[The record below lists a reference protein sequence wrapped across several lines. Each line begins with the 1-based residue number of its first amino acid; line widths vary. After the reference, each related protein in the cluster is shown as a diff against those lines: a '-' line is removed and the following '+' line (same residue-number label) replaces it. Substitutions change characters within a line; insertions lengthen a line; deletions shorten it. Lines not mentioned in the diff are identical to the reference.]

1 MIKVRK
7 NLLRASVAFGATLT
21 LGAAIAAGTVA
32 MAQTATGPF
41 TDAQAAA
48 GGTLFK
54 NRCETCHGERGEA
67 AMMTGQ
73 SFTNIWLNRTTRD
86 IFDRIKTTMPIDNP
100 GSLSDAAAASL
111 VAYIL
116 SANGVDA
123 GTTPLTP
130 TTAVPVNTLVD
141 GPAAQAAPAPRQV
154 AQASPVAADS

>member
-48 GGTLFK
+48 GETLFK